1 MKNTCMI
8 IDDDLSTINR
18 LKEYIEKVTQIELLG
33 TSTHPIDAIK
43 EIELKQPDFL
53 FLDID
58 MPELSG
64 LNLIKL
70 LDPKIAVVFITNYRE
85 YALEAY
91 EEHALDY
98 LLKPISFDKFYSCVK
113 RVQHLT
119 GRQEHNG
126 HIFVS
131 ADKKGKQVK
140 IVFNEV
146 LYIEAIGNYITIH
159 TQDRAVI
166 TYLTLAEALEA
177 FPSNQFLQ
185 IHRSFIINSEQISVV
200 EKDDITLNDGKR
212 LTLGGSYRDACI
224 KYVNA
229 AMVRSKRRN

>member
-1 MKNTCMI
+1 MI

-18 LKEYIEKVTQIELLG
+18 LTEFIAKIPQVELIG
-33 TSTHPIDAIK
+33 TSTHPINAIK
-43 EIELKQPDFL
+43 EVETYQPDLL

-64 LNLIKL
+64 LDLIKL
-70 LDPKIAVVFITNYRE
+70 LDPKIAVIFITSYRE

-91 EEHALDY
+91 EKHALDY

-113 RVQHLT
+113 RVRNLV
-119 GRQEHNG
+119 GVKIAND

-140 IVFNEV
+140 ILFKDVM
-146 LYIEAIGNYITIH
+146 YIEAIGNYITIH
-159 TQDRAVI
+159 SLNQSVI
-166 TYLTLAEALEA
+166 TYLTLLEALEV
-177 FPSNQFLQ
+177 FPSTQFLQ
-185 IHRSFIINSEQISVV
+185 IHRSFIVNTDQILVV
-200 EKDDITLNDGKR
+200 EKDEITLNNGKC
-212 LTLGGSYRDACI
+212 LTLGGSYRDAFM

-229 AMVRSKRRN
+229 ALVRSKRRN